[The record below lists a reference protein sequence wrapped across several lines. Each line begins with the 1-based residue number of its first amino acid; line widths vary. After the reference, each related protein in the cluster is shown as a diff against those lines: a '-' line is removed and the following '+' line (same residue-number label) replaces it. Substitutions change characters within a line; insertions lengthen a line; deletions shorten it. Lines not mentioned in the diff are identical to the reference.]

1 MKRVLGLLLTTLA
14 VRFVIAGSGVDFE
27 SLSVDAAKHYDW
39 KAKGGKDYAAK
50 FSDWSTEPMMH
61 AMNGCGAQPFSNR
74 YCDIIAVVAADG
86 HVRRLLFSPSNAYAA
101 CVQKDLRLGAVAP
114 RPPAD
119 SWPVQI
125 RLIDGPRPKYKGGDK
140 PFIILSSGHVE

>member
-1 MKRVLGLLLTTLA
+1 MRRALCLILVTGAACLA
-14 VRFVIAGSGVDFE
+14 IAAGHGDFE
-27 SLSVDAAKHYDW
+27 SLSVEAAKKYSMPTH
-39 KAKGGKDYAAK
+39 AGSQYATA
-50 FSDWSTEPMMH
+50 FSDWSTKPMLH
-61 AMNGCGAQPFSNR
+61 AMDVCQTRPSSNR

-86 HVRRLLFSPSNAYAA
+86 HVSHLLFSPTNAYVD
-101 CVQKDLRLGAVAP
+101 CVRKDLRLGAVAP

-119 SWPVQI
+119 SWPVQV

>member
-1 MKRVLGLLLTTLA
+1 MKRVLVLFLTTVA
-14 VRFVIAGSGVDFE
+14 AGFVIAGSRGDFE

-50 FSDWSTEPMMH
+50 FSDWSTEPMLH
-61 AMNGCGAQPFSNR
+61 AMNACGSQPFSNR

-86 HVRRLLFSPSNAYAA
+86 HVRRLLFSPSNSYVD
-101 CVQKDLRLGAVAP
+101 CIRKDLRLGAVAP

-125 RLIDGPRPKYKGGDK
+125 RIIDGPRPIYKGGDK
-140 PFIILSSGHVE
+140 PFIILSTGHEQ